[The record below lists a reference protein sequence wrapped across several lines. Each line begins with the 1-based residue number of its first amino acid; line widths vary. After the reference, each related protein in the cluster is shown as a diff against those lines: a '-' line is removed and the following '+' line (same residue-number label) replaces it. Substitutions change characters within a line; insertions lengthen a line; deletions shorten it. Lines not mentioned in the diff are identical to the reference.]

1 MLPKY
6 LNFETC
12 SISCCAPVRHL
23 LECLSSHCGEIALS
37 HSSDDSI
44 CTVDRRVT
52 EIDCLRASSRLTSL
66 SAAVVCS
73 RTSLAVAIRHTG
85 SRSVLHSNGL
95 VHCDLRADNILWDQD
110 KPFLTDLEQ
119 VHKAGFEVL
128 LRHPL
133 YSLIR
138 RSHISN
144 TSSQISHVDPAARA
158 LPPNCFIVA

>member
-1 MLPKY
+1 MTKHVQEICVCPL
-6 LNFETC
+6 LWQR
-12 SISCCAPVRHL
+12 ISEVLVDLSPQSLSTATVCCRWTPR
-23 LECLSSHCGEIALS
+23 
-37 HSSDDSI
+37 D
-44 CTVDRRVT
+44 
-52 EIDCLRASSRLTSL
+52 LRAATHAVIQ
-66 SAAVVCS
+66 AA
-73 RTSLAVAIRHTG
+73 A
-85 SRSVLHSNGL
+85 VLHSNGL

-138 RSHISN
+138 QSHISN
-144 TSSQISHVDPAARA
+144 TSSQISHVHPAARA

>member
-1 MLPKY
+1 MTKHVQEICVCPL
-6 LNFETC
+6 LWQR
-12 SISCCAPVRHL
+12 ISEVLVDLSPQSLSTATVCCRWMPR
-23 LECLSSHCGEIALS
+23 
-37 HSSDDSI
+37 D
-44 CTVDRRVT
+44 
-52 EIDCLRASSRLTSL
+52 LRAATHAVIQ
-66 SAAVVCS
+66 AA
-73 RTSLAVAIRHTG
+73 A
-85 SRSVLHSNGL
+85 VLHSNGL

-138 RSHISN
+138 QSHISN

>member
-1 MLPKY
+1 MTKHVQEICVCPL
-6 LNFETC
+6 LWQR
-12 SISCCAPVRHL
+12 ISEVLVDLSPQSLSTATVCCRWMPR
-23 LECLSSHCGEIALS
+23 
-37 HSSDDSI
+37 D
-44 CTVDRRVT
+44 
-52 EIDCLRASSRLTSL
+52 LRAATHAVSQ
-66 SAAVVCS
+66 AA
-73 RTSLAVAIRHTG
+73 A
-85 SRSVLHSNGL
+85 VLHSNGL

-110 KPFLTDLEQ
+110 KPFLSDLEQ

-138 RSHISN
+138 QSHISN

>member
-1 MLPKY
+1 MTKHVQEICVCPL
-6 LNFETC
+6 LWQR
-12 SISCCAPVRHL
+12 ISEVLVDLSPQSLSTATVCCRWMPR
-23 LECLSSHCGEIALS
+23 
-37 HSSDDSI
+37 D
-44 CTVDRRVT
+44 
-52 EIDCLRASSRLTSL
+52 LRAATHAVIQ
-66 SAAVVCS
+66 AA
-73 RTSLAVAIRHTG
+73 A
-85 SRSVLHSNGL
+85 VLHSNGL

-138 RSHISN
+138 QSHISN
-144 TSSQISHVDPAARA
+144 TSSRISHVDPAARA